1 MLENHEELETR
12 KCIWVDKY
20 LGQTKKLLVKSKQSL
35 KSREVY
41 KMERGEKKSNTRY
54 QRMLPLKAKNVETN
68 KKSNK
73 IRTGQSLNPLNSL
86 NIALSP
92 EANYI
97 HSSSR
102 NNV

>member
-41 KMERGEKKSNTRY
+41 KMERKKIKIKHKIS
-54 QRMLPLKAKNVETN
+54 KNA
-68 KKSNK
+68 
-73 IRTGQSLNPLNSL
+73 P
-86 NIALSP
+86 P
-92 EANYI
+92 E
-97 HSSSR
+97 S
-102 NNV
+102 